1 MFRVTVEPAVLLY
14 CVSYMVQLS
23 VLQDFIFTKLCSEQ
37 YSQEVCVARWKEDTV
52 TDVACVENQ
61 AVNYV
66 MWLSVITS
74 ILSVIMAQFFGVALD
89 RYSPKAVMT
98 APFMGFLAQHLVC
111 VVVAAMPTVPLAVMY
126 VGATLNGLSGGY
138 PLFKSA
144 VSSYVVRTAS
154 PKERTFLLS
163 VVEGTVF
170 LGGALGPFT
179 LKQVVTST
187 TVGHDYLFLGSEMSL
202 VVALLYI
209 VFILPDSQSTSQE
222 NAELPPEH
230 SGTTLFTPVKS
241 VLKNFT
247 GSVSTVLRHR
257 PAGKR
262 TSILLLI
269 LADFFIAVVYSAE
282 FDLLYMYMHN
292 YLGFNLDQY
301 SLYLVIKNLV
311 NGISLLG
318 VLPLLRLVF
327 DSSDASLGILGGASR
342 MVAFTML
349 ALNSSHTLT
358 YIVPFLD
365 VFGQYLFVVLRSSL
379 CGLVNKE
386 EQGRVLTVL
395 SSLAQ
400 MSMLVG
406 SLLFDNV
413 YPALVLLAHPGYTFL
428 MAATSMATATTIFI
442 CIRCCR
448 AKEGTSEETQ
458 PILR

>member
-1 MFRVTVEPAVLLY
+1 MFRVTVEPAVFLY
-14 CVSYMVQLS
+14 CVSQVVQLS
-23 VLQDFIFTKLCSEQ
+23 VLQDFIFTKLCREQ
-37 YSQEVCVARWKEDTV
+37 YSQEVCVARWKEGSV
-52 TDVACVENQ
+52 TDVAWVENK

-89 RYSPKAVMT
+89 RYSPKVVMT

-111 VVVAAMPTVPLAVMY
+111 VVVAALPSLPLAVMY

-154 PKERTFLLS
+154 PEERTFRLS

-170 LGGALGPFT
+170 LGGAVGPFT
-179 LKQVVTST
+179 LNQVVTST
-187 TVGHDYLFLGSEMSL
+187 TTGHDYLFLGSEMSL
-202 VVALLYI
+202 AVALLYI
-209 VFILPDSQSTSQE
+209 VFILPDSHSTSQE

-230 SGTTLFTPVKS
+230 SGTALCTQVKT
-241 VLKNFT
+241 VLQNFS

-262 TSILLLI
+262 TSVLLLI
-269 LADFFIAVVYSAE
+269 LADFFIAIAYSAE
-282 FDLLYMYMHN
+282 SDLRYIYMHN
-292 YLGFNLDQY
+292 YLGFTLGQY

-318 VLPLLRLVF
+318 VLPVLRLVF
-327 DSSDASLGILGGASR
+327 DISDASLGILGGTSR
-342 MVAFTML
+342 VVAFTML
-349 ALNSSHTLT
+349 ALNTSHTLT

-379 CGLVNKE
+379 CGLVKRE

-428 MAATSMATATTIFI
+428 VAATTMATATTIFI

-448 AKEGTSEETQ
+448 AKEGTCEETQ

>member
-1 MFRVTVEPAVLLY
+1 MFRVTVEPAVFLY
-14 CVSYMVQLS
+14 CVSQVVQLS
-23 VLQDFIFTKLCSEQ
+23 VLQDFIFTKLCREQ
-37 YSQEVCVARWKEDTV
+37 YSQEVCVARWKEGSV
-52 TDVACVENQ
+52 TDVAWVENK

-89 RYSPKAVMT
+89 RYSPKVVMT

-111 VVVAAMPTVPLAVMY
+111 VVVAALPSLPLAVMY

-154 PKERTFLLS
+154 PEERTFRLS

-170 LGGALGPFT
+170 LGGAVGPFT
-179 LKQVVTST
+179 LNQVVTST
-187 TVGHDYLFLGSEMSL
+187 TTGHDYLFLGSEMSL
-202 VVALLYI
+202 AVALLYI
-209 VFILPDSQSTSQE
+209 VFILPDSHSTSQE

-230 SGTTLFTPVKS
+230 SAES
-241 VLKNFT
+241 D
-247 GSVSTVLRHR
+247 LRY
-257 PAGKR
+257 
-262 TSILLLI
+262 I
-269 LADFFIAVVYSAE
+269 
-282 FDLLYMYMHN
+282 YMHN
-292 YLGFNLDQY
+292 YLGFTLGQY

-318 VLPLLRLVF
+318 VLPVLRLVF
-327 DSSDASLGILGGASR
+327 DISDASLGILGGTSR
-342 MVAFTML
+342 VVAFTML
-349 ALNSSHTLT
+349 ALNTSHTLT

-379 CGLVNKE
+379 CGLVKRE

-428 MAATSMATATTIFI
+428 VAATTMATATTIFI

-448 AKEGTSEETQ
+448 AKEGTCEETQ